1 LPAPLEASN
10 LEAGGQAE
18 TAAQNTQIVVN
29 GGMVNIVYD
38 LSGPSTQT
46 FDVALEISE
55 DGGRTYAL
63 KPRNVTGDVGSG
75 VAAGTGKRIVW
86 DAAKDTDNLQL
97 DTLRFRIS
105 AQSKSGAPPSGVGGD
120 RVTDRAQVATRPAG
134 KAPASPTRKGRNS
147 LLWPGMGLIGGGVL
161 ISGMAQGGPLK
172 KQDPGVEQCASVPI
186 ANGFQA
192 SCYAYYADLKVPNTA
207 LVGAGLGIAGGGA
220 LLMILGHRHA
230 GAMPSILPLP
240 GGFFVTKTVIF

>member
-63 KPRNVTGDVGSG
+63 KPRNVHRRRWLRCRGGHGQAHRVGCREG
-75 VAAGTGKRIVW
+75 
-86 DAAKDTDNLQL
+86 
-97 DTLRFRIS
+97 
-105 AQSKSGAPPSGVGGD
+105 
-120 RVTDRAQVATRPAG
+120 
-134 KAPASPTRKGRNS
+134 
-147 LLWPGMGLIGGGVL
+147 
-161 ISGMAQGGPLK
+161 
-172 KQDPGVEQCASVPI
+172 
-186 ANGFQA
+186 
-192 SCYAYYADLKVPNTA
+192 Y
-207 LVGAGLGIAGGGA
+207 
-220 LLMILGHRHA
+220 
-230 GAMPSILPLP
+230 
-240 GGFFVTKTVIF
+240 